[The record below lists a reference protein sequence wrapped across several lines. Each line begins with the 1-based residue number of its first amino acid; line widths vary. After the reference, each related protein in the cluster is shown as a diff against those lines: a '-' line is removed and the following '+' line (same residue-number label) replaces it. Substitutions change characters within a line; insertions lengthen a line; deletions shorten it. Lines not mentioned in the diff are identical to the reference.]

1 MSLISFADRDLFMWH
16 RGGGVRHHEFKPAET
31 IKITTEEI
39 EEEEAEDP
47 DVQPK
52 EENEEELEHEM
63 IDYGYEED
71 NDDEEEDE
79 KADEVEEEQGATKEI
94 GTQMEDEIADA
105 LKGLGLNINE
115 DGGMEV
121 MMMMSS
127 LIIITTLIVTT
138 ANIGINYTYLH
149 TARTTKGN
157 NEVGHSHNMRTYD
170 LI

>member
-1 MSLISFADRDLFMWH
+1 
-16 RGGGVRHHEFKPAET
+16 
-31 IKITTEEI
+31 
-39 EEEEAEDP
+39 
-47 DVQPK
+47 
-52 EENEEELEHEM
+52 M

-121 MMMMSS
+121 MMMMMMMDDWDRRMVS
-127 LIIITTLIVTT
+127 LRVKRKIIADTHHCSVLSVVPQIQTTVLAICGWAIMSYGTQPFT
-138 ANIGINYTYLH
+138 PQNH
-149 TARTTKGN
+149 THGTNCQRNKD
-157 NEVGHSHNMRTYD
+157 V
-170 LI
+170 LFCCI

>member
-94 GTQMEDEIADA
+94 GTQMEDKIADA
-105 LKGLGLNINE
+105 LKGLGLNIDE
-115 DGGMEV
+115 DGGNGGDDDDDNGGLGPKDGEFEGEEEDYCGYPP
-121 MMMMSS
+121 
-127 LIIITTLIVTT
+127 L
-138 ANIGINYTYLH
+138 
-149 TARTTKGN
+149 
-157 NEVGHSHNMRTYD
+157 
-170 LI
+170 